1 MWGSYREEEEI
12 DSGYCSCVIAINCFL
27 TRGEKD
33 LSSFPSSLDEGISIC
48 FFLLYFVS
56 LLVKRYSTWNLVK
69 KYDSARIVFHG

>member
-27 TRGEKD
+27 TRGAKD
-33 LSSFPSSLDEGISIC
+33 LEFSKLDEEISIC

-69 KYDSARIVFHG
+69 KYDSARIVFQRG